1 MPESVSSAFI
11 VSYRK
16 GSNYL
21 RQVETS
27 SLALGQQ
34 SGQVLGPDGDGEGG
48 QHQGDHLVGHPCTL
62 HLHLPSLP
70 LSTGLPPLAGG
81 ADEQQQRGNI
91 CSNNAWV
98 QGNRSASPQLRR
110 PGHQYPTFVKLPMVR
125 IEEILFLM
133 IYLYNSFLEGTK
145 YKYEQF
151 VSII

>member
-62 HLHLPSLP
+62 HLHLPSLL

-81 ADEQQQRGNI
+81 ADEQLSVGIFAATMLGFRETDRRLLSFEGRGTNI
-91 CSNNAWV
+91 P
-98 QGNRSASPQLRR
+98 RL
-110 PGHQYPTFVKLPMVR
+110 
-125 IEEILFLM
+125 
-133 IYLYNSFLEGTK
+133 
-145 YKYEQF
+145 
-151 VSII
+151 